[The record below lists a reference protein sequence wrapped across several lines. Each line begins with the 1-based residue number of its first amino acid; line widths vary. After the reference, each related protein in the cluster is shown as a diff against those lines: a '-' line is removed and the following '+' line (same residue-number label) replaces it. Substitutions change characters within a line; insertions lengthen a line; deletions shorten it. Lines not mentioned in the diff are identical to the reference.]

1 MHLRRIDIFGFK
13 SFADKIELEFG
24 PGITSIVG
32 PNGSG
37 KSNVSDAIRWV
48 LGEQSPRQL
57 RGSKMED
64 IIFAGSASRKSVS
77 LAEVS
82 LTLDNAD
89 GVLPVDFSEVT
100 VTRRIDR
107 AGESEYLMNKV
118 QCRLRDI
125 QDLFMDTGVG
135 KEAYSV
141 ISQGRI
147 DEILS
152 NRPEDRRAVFEEA
165 AGIIRYKTRK
175 REATRKL
182 EETTQNLLRIGDVI
196 GELEGQVGQLEDQ
209 ARRAELY
216 QEYHGEMEKL
226 EVGLL
231 GSSIRSFRE
240 KIILQQ
246 EKNEALRETVTQTAE
261 SVQRLEQELEQTQ
274 TARAVQEAEA
284 IEVSAELLHAST
296 QLERAQARVGMTEE
310 MIARALED
318 EGSLGGE
325 IRYLEDKLRT
335 LGHERQRIEQKL
347 GSLAEA
353 IRQAQEQ
360 LRNKEETQT
369 LAAGTASRDEQHL
382 EERKAEAIDLLK
394 RMSDKRNLATAG
406 QKTQEEGQKRL
417 ERIEA
422 ERQRALR
429 SEREARE
436 LIAGCESRVDALE
449 RERLGAEVRL
459 ANDRIR
465 REELD
470 RQMGQASEVLSRAR
484 AELQSA
490 ASRLGLLEEMRREHE
505 GYQKGVKTIL
515 QGKESGAPYAR
526 GMIGVIAELI
536 KVDARYERAIETALG
551 AGLQNLVAET
561 DRDAQRAIEYL
572 KARDGGRATFLPL
585 NTIQPQTIRTDEL
598 KNLTGIDGFLGVAV
612 DLIHFAENLLPAM
625 ASLLGRTIV
634 AGNLDAALNLGRR
647 SGFRHRIVT
656 LDGELLNPGGSIT
669 GGSLGTR
676 ATGLLGRERER
687 EDLTEKVKGLRT
699 QVETLEQDLTRLRG
713 DRAAVDSTILQTQK
727 EIQALEIQLA
737 EARSE
742 LLRFRSEKER
752 LDQALELFQS
762 EKKTLLEELAG
773 GEQVCQQ
780 VLGEVE
786 ELELRAAA
794 LEGEIALEQAR
805 FKERQAQKDVL
816 AQEITGLRVQLASC
830 RQEETGL
837 REQLIRLGSQVN
849 EINGSIRVK
858 TGEKEKIRAR
868 QEELEREAKELSV
881 EARQLA
887 AARESLDDRL
897 QAIQARGQEARA
909 RQSDRE
915 REARGIRRNLTD
927 SQSKLANGEVEEAR
941 LRMEEENLASRL
953 QEQYGASPETAME
966 RDLPPDLAAWA
977 PARVA
982 DLRERIRSLGPVS
995 LAAIKDY
1002 RQVSER
1008 YHFLQKQ
1015 KLDLEQARES
1025 LYRAI
1030 DEMDRRIR
1038 THFLESFRAIRAE
1051 FQKVFAEL
1059 FEGGRADLTLMDEE
1073 NLLDTGIEIIA
1084 QPPGKKLQVLSL
1096 LSGGERAL
1104 TAIALLFAILKVRP
1118 TPFCILDEVDAAL
1131 DEANVE
1137 RFARYLKVFGQQTQ
1151 FIVITH
1157 QRGTM
1162 EVSNCL
1168 YGVTMEEQG
1177 VSKLVS
1183 VRLAEARREAG

>member
-1 MHLRRIDIFGFK
+1 MHLKRLDVFGFK
-13 SFADKIELEFG
+13 SFADKVELEFG
-24 PGITSIVG
+24 PGVTSIVG

-57 RGSKMED
+57 RGLKMED
-64 IIFAGSASRKSVS
+64 VIFAGSVSRKPVS
-77 LAEVS
+77 FAEVS
-82 LTLDNAD
+82 LTMDNTD
-89 GVLPVDFSEVT
+89 GALPVDFSEVT

-118 QCRLRDI
+118 QCRLKDI

-165 AGIIRYKTRK
+165 AGIMRYKTRK

-182 EETTQNLLRIGDVI
+182 EETTQNLLRIGDII

-231 GSSIRSFRE
+231 GASIRAVRE
-240 KIILQQ
+240 KISLQHD
-246 EKNEALRETVTQTAE
+246 KNQALRDTVAQVSE
-261 SVQRLEQELEQTQ
+261 SVLKLEQELEQIQ
-274 TARAVQEAEA
+274 AARAALEAEA
-284 IEVSAELLHAST
+284 SEVSAELLQVST
-296 QLERAQARVGMTEE
+296 QLERVQGKVGMTEE

-325 IRYLEDKLRT
+325 IRYLEDKLKT
-335 LGHERQRIEQKL
+335 IGFERQRIEKKVE
-347 GSLAEA
+347 SLAEA

-360 LRNKEETQT
+360 LRSREEAQA
-369 LAAGTASRDEQHL
+369 LAAGTASRDEQLL

-394 RMSDKRNLATAG
+394 RISEKRNLATAG

-417 ERIEA
+417 ERLEA

-429 SEREARE
+429 SERESRE
-436 LIAGCESRVDALE
+436 LIARSEARIDALE
-449 RERLGAEVRL
+449 RERLASEARL
-459 ANDRIR
+459 AKDRIR
-465 REELD
+465 REELE
-470 RQMGQASEVLSRAR
+470 RQMGQASETLNRVR

-505 GYQKGVKTIL
+505 GYQKGVRTIL

-526 GMIGVIAELI
+526 GTIGVVAELI

-551 AGLQNLVAET
+551 AGLQNLVVET

-585 NTIQPQTIRTDEL
+585 NTIQPQSIRTDEL
-598 KNLTGIDGFLGVAV
+598 KNLAGVQGFLGVAV
-612 DLIHFAENLLPAM
+612 DLISFGENLRPAM
-625 ASLLGRTIV
+625 ANLLGRTIV
-634 AGNLDAALNLGRR
+634 AEHLDAALALGRR
-647 SGFRHRIVT
+647 SGFRYRIVT
-656 LDGELLNPGGSIT
+656 LEGELLNPGGSIT
-669 GGSLGTR
+669 GGSQGTR

-687 EDLTEKVKGLRT
+687 EELTDQVKALRI
-699 QVETLEQDLTRLRG
+699 QAESLEQHLAGIRG
-713 DRAAVDSTILQTQK
+713 DRAAVDSTIVQTQR

-742 LLRFRSEKER
+742 LLRFKTEKER
-752 LDQALELFQS
+752 LDQALELYQN
-762 EKKTLLEELAG
+762 EKKTLLEELAA
-773 GEQVCQQ
+773 GEQTCQQ
-780 VLGEVE
+780 VLAEVE
-786 ELELRAAA
+786 ELERQAAA
-794 LEGEIALEQAR
+794 LEEETAREQVR
-805 FKERQAQKDVL
+805 FKERQVHKDVL
-816 AQEITGLRVQLASC
+816 AQEITGLRVQLASF

-837 REQLIRLGSQVN
+837 REQVIRLQSQAN
-849 EINGSIRVK
+849 EMIGSIRVK

-868 QEELEREAKELSV
+868 QEELEREVRELAE
-881 EARQLA
+881 EARQLSM
-887 AARESLDDRL
+887 AREGLDDRL

-909 RQSDRE
+909 RQADRE
-915 REARGIRRNLTD
+915 REARYLRRSLTE
-927 SQSKLANGEVEEAR
+927 SQSRLANDEVEEAR
-941 LRMEEENLASRL
+941 LRMEEENLSARL
-953 QEQYGASPETAME
+953 QEQYGVSPEIAME
-966 RDLPPDLAAWA
+966 RVLPPDLAAKA
-977 PARVA
+977 TARVA
-982 DLRERIRSLGPVS
+982 DLRERIRSLGPVN
-995 LAAIKDY
+995 LAAIEDY
-1002 RQVSER
+1002 RQVRER

-1059 FEGGRADLTLMDEE
+1059 FEGGRADLALMDEE
-1073 NLLDTGIEIIA
+1073 NLLETGIEIIA

-1104 TAIALLFAILKVRP
+1104 TAIALLFAILKVKP

-1162 EVSNCL
+1162 EASDSL

-1177 VSKLVS
+1177 VSRLVS
-1183 VRLAEARREAG
+1183 VRLTEVRREAG